1 MTKTTDQEHQE
12 MVQVLKKDGQD
23 IINELTPELAHLL
36 HMAVGVSGEAGELLD
51 AIKKITI
58 YRKDIDKENIIEEL
72 GDIEFF
78 LEGIRK
84 VFNIT
89 REATLQHNINKLAKR
104 YKEKKFSNAAAQQ
117 RADKICTECEGTG
130 RIPDQGGSGQSSLC
144 FDCNGTGIL
153 L

>member
-58 YRKDIDKENIIEEL
+58 YRKDILFKNLVIL
-72 GDIEFF
+72 NSF
-78 LEGIRK
+78 LK
-84 VFNIT
+84 V
-89 REATLQHNINKLAKR
+89 
-104 YKEKKFSNAAAQQ
+104 
-117 RADKICTECEGTG
+117 
-130 RIPDQGGSGQSSLC
+130 
-144 FDCNGTGIL
+144 
-153 L
+153 